1 MKPSFGAPPYSTDV
15 QNNPRP
21 QLLRCD
27 PTHLSPP
34 ALYPDLHLRRRCC
47 RLSIAYAVGHIAV
60 GSLSAGSGIAPQL
73 HEPKAGV
80 VASINDVAQ
89 ELMSVLLSMHYI
101 CTANAIPDATAP
113 A

>member
-1 MKPSFGAPPYSTDV
+1 MFRTTPGPNFCVATRPISLRLHSTQISTSVVDV
-15 QNNPRP
+15 AAS
-21 QLLRCD
+21 LL
-27 PTHLSPP
+27 PM
-34 ALYPDLHLRRRCC
+34 
-47 RLSIAYAVGHIAV
+47 RLAILL